1 MSRSEQNAELLERL
15 AKVLPNNNTTLA
27 DVQAYQAAILIDISK
42 SMAQIADA
50 LTDETITLKEE
61 PSNNTTAQWVHS
73 DPHKV
78 KCSKCGCQVSMKAAY
93 NMKYCFE
100 CGAKMQTTENNY

>member
-1 MSRSEQNAELLERL
+1 MNRSEQNADLLKRL
-15 AKVLPNNNTTLA
+15 AEVMPNSNVNIA
-27 DVQAYQAAILIDISK
+27 DVQAYQAATLLDISK

-50 LTDETITLKEE
+50 LTDKAEA
-61 PSNNTTAQWVHS
+61 SNGTTAQWVHS

-78 KCSKCGCQVSMKAAY
+78 KCSRCGCQVSMKAAY

-100 CGAKMQTTENNY
+100 CGAKMQEVE

>member
-50 LTDETITLKEE
+50 LTDKAE
-61 PSNNTTAQWVHS
+61 PSNGTTAQWVHS
-73 DPHKV
+73 EAHKV
-78 KCSKCGCQVSMKAAY
+78 CCSNCGAQVSMRAAY

-100 CGAKMQTTENNY
+100 CGAKMVSSENN

>member
-1 MSRSEQNAELLERL
+1 MNRTEENAELLERL
-15 AKVLPNNNTTLA
+15 ADILPDGRTSIA

-42 SMAQIADA
+42 SVAQIADA
-50 LTDETITLKEE
+50 FTDKAE
-61 PSNNTTAQWVHS
+61 PSNDTTAQWLHS
-73 DPHKV
+73 EPHKV
-78 KCSKCGCQVSMKAAY
+78 KCSNCGCQVSINAAY

>member
-1 MSRSEQNAELLERL
+1 MNRSEQNERVIKNLAELLPNGNVSIGD
-15 AKVLPNNNTTLA
+15 VL
-27 DVQAYQAAILIDISK
+27 AYQAAILIDISK

-50 LTDETITLKEE
+50 ITDKAE
-61 PSNNTTAQWVHS
+61 PSISTAAQWVHS

-93 NMKYCFE
+93 NMKYCLEHFF
-100 CGAKMQTTENNY
+100 

>member
-1 MSRSEQNAELLERL
+1 MNRSEQNADLLERL
-15 AKVLPNNNTTLA
+15 AAVMPDNNTTIA

-50 LTDETITLKEE
+50 ITDDAIPDKAEA
-61 PSNNTTAQWVHS
+61 SNDTTAQWVHS

-78 KCSKCGCQVSMKAAY
+78 KCSMCGCQVSMRAAY

-100 CGAKMQTTENNY
+100 CGAKMQEVQE